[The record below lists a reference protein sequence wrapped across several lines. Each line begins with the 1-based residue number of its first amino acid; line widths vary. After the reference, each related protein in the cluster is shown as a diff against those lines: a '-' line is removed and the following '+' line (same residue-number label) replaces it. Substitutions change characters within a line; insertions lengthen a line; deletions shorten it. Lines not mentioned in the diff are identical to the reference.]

1 MKNTVGVTAFI
12 LTLVL
17 ACLSVTAQTQSRD
30 EIFKEI
36 QSKRNELAS
45 LEKKFLEPSSADRE
59 ANAAFLAE
67 PNTGII
73 RLLPREKYDSNDS
86 DKRALT
92 MRGGGAYYS
101 FALSTHEYGQGSD
114 IELQQGHLSV
124 GFAGFDHGFLLNLGD
139 VPLQDLTAEYPAVR
153 GLLDFKPALKEVD
166 IRKEQRAVGQG
177 IEIGD
182 FTFKNRL
189 PAVVSNTYL
198 LRSVSYDDSDIVVAF
213 RVTRQDTDGSQ
224 ILVFKVLK
232 KFPAPKA
239 ERTQI
244 AEN

>member
-1 MKNTVGVTAFI
+1 M
-12 LTLVL
+12 
-17 ACLSVTAQTQSRD
+17 
-30 EIFKEI
+30 
-36 QSKRNELAS
+36 
-45 LEKKFLEPSSADRE
+45 
-59 ANAAFLAE
+59 
-67 PNTGII
+67 
-73 RLLPREKYDSNDS
+73 
-86 DKRALT
+86 
-92 MRGGGAYYS
+92 
-101 FALSTHEYGQGSD
+101 
-114 IELQQGHLSV
+114 

-139 VPLQDLTAEYPAVR
+139 VPLQDVTAEHHAVR

-166 IRKEQRAVGQG
+166 IRKEQRALWQG

-182 FTFKNRL
+182 FTFKSRL